1 MIGSNSNIIT
11 NLIIPKSCARHVLV
25 YFTMTTIEIDVEEY
39 IEMLEARRKYVTSNY
54 GWGDMPDCLWD
65 YAMDVFRDCGV
76 DPKKSSPKYIVDNM
90 LVNGDYGEFEE
101 HCDWKWH
108 NGYRDPITGKFMSRD
123 DYKEQWVSEH
133 EDDMFYINAD
143 EEVWCNSL

>member
-1 MIGSNSNIIT
+1 
-11 NLIIPKSCARHVLV
+11 
-25 YFTMTTIEIDVEEY
+25 
-39 IEMLEARRKYVTSNY
+39 
-54 GWGDMPDCLWD
+54 
-65 YAMDVFRDCGV
+65 
-76 DPKKSSPKYIVDNM
+76 M